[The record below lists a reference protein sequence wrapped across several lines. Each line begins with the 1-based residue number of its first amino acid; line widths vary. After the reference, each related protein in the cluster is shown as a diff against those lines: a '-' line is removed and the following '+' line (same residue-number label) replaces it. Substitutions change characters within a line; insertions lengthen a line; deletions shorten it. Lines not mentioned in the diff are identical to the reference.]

1 MTRRII
7 GTVLLLAIVAIV
19 GGNFTTV
26 AASAPLADAQAVTL
40 VGGMVDCG
48 TLAGA
53 TAAAAFLAGFGAIS
67 LLGALVGGAGL
78 VAFC

>member
-1 MTRRII
+1 MTRRIL
-7 GTVLLLAIVAIV
+7 GLTLLIAVVAV
-19 GGNFTTV
+19 TSGNFAT
-26 AASAPLADAQAVTL
+26 AAAAAPIADAQAVTL

-67 LLGALVGGAGL
+67 LVGAIIGGAGL

>member
-1 MTRRII
+1 MTRRIM
-7 GTVLLLAIVAIV
+7 GMALLIVIAAV
-19 GGNFTTV
+19 VSGNFATV
-26 AASAPLADAQAVTL
+26 AASAPIADAQAVTL
-40 VGGMVDCG
+40 IGGMVDCG

-67 LLGALVGGAGL
+67 LLGALIGGAGL

>member
-7 GTVLLLAIVAIV
+7 GTLLLLATVAV
-19 GGNFTTV
+19 VSGDFAMA
-26 AASAPLADAQAVTL
+26 AASAPIADAQAVTL
-40 VGGMVDCG
+40 IGGMVDCG

-53 TAAAAFLAGFGAIS
+53 TAAAAFLAGFGGIS
-67 LLGALVGGAGL
+67 LLAAIIGGVGL